1 MLPDE
6 ALRQLAEAL
15 PGLAAG
21 SALTSSRL
29 SVSTLENPERPIL
42 IDIDGAGASRVIAP
56 APGQGEAQR
65 AAYDCLH
72 SLLLAESPSYAQWYF
87 ATVAQRL
94 LTAAAERGDESDCS
108 DALQRRDESSDDGNG
123 IGGGGGGGGSGD
135 GKDSEDVDEV
145 REA

>member
-42 IDIDGAGASRVIAP
+42 IDIGGAGASRVV
-56 APGQGEAQR
+56 APGQGDAQR
-65 AAYDCLH
+65 AAFDCLH

-94 LTAAAERGDESDCS
+94 LAAAAERGNESDCS

-123 IGGGGGGGGSGD
+123 NGGGGGGGGSGD